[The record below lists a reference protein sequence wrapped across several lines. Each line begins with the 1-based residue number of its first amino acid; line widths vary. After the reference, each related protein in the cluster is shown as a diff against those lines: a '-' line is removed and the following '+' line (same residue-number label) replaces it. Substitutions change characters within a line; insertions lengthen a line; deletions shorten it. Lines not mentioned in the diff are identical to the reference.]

1 MENDLQRIDWKVQV
15 ETPEKYSVDPLL
27 TAFDRWRQETDA
39 PEDWVDLADYA
50 HMARGPRVMMAGKR
64 DHFSLDTNVP
74 KAGLLL
80 QTRKGLSGS
89 IEERFVEAMK
99 RHLTLAV
106 RLTGEEEWPA
116 NFIPQGAHWSVAVND
131 RLNFPNDD
139 ATEAALK
146 SGLIAALDRIF
157 GAGGYTLTRDED
169 PQQRYGYAIQAK
181 TARTLAE
188 ILGSIS

>member
-1 MENDLQRIDWKVQV
+1 MANDLQRIDWKVFV
-15 ETPEKYSVDPLL
+15 ATPEKYSVDPIL
-27 TAFDRWRQETDA
+27 TVFERWRQEKDA

-50 HMARGPRVMMAGKR
+50 HMERGPKVMMAGKR
-64 DHFSLDTNVP
+64 DNFSLDTNVP
-74 KAGLLL
+74 GVGLLL
-80 QTRKGLSGS
+80 QTRKGLEGS

-99 RHLTLAV
+99 RHLTLSV

-116 NFIPQGAHWSVAVND
+116 NLEPQGDQWSVAIND

-146 SGLIAALDRIF
+146 NGLTAALERIF
-157 GAGGYTLTRDED
+157 GAGDYTMTRDED
-169 PQQRYGYAIQAK
+169 PQRRYGYTIQAK
-181 TARTLAE
+181 TARTLPE

>member
-1 MENDLQRIDWKVQV
+1 MANDLQRIDWKVQV
-15 ETPEKYSVDPLL
+15 ETPGKYSVDSLL
-27 TAFDRWRQETDA
+27 TVFERWRQETDA

-50 HMARGPRVMMAGKR
+50 HMQRGPKVMMAGKR

-74 KAGLLL
+74 GPGLLL

-99 RHLTLAV
+99 RHLTLSV

-116 NFIPQGAHWSVAVND
+116 KLEPQGDRWSVAIND

-139 ATEAALK
+139 STEAALK
-146 SGLIAALDRIF
+146 PGLTAALDRIF
-157 GAGGYTLTRDED
+157 GKDGYTLTRDED
-169 PQQRYGYAIQAK
+169 PQRRYGYTIQAK
-181 TARTLAE
+181 TARSLPE

>member
-1 MENDLQRIDWKVQV
+1 MANDLQRIDWKVFV
-15 ETPEKYSVDPLL
+15 ETPEKYSVDPIL
-27 TAFDRWRQETDA
+27 TVFERWRQETDA

-50 HMARGPRVMMAGKR
+50 HMQRGPKVMMAGKR

-74 KAGLLL
+74 GPGLLL

-116 NFIPQGAHWSVAVND
+116 NLEPQGDKWSVAIND

-146 SGLIAALDRIF
+146 PGLTAALDKIF
-157 GAGGYTLTRDED
+157 GAGEYTLTRDED
-169 PQQRYGYAIQAK
+169 PQRRYGYSIQAK
-181 TARTLAE
+181 TVRSLAE

>member
-1 MENDLQRIDWKVQV
+1 MVNDLQRIDWKVQV
-15 ETPEKYSVDPLL
+15 ETPENFSVDPLL
-27 TAFDRWRQETDA
+27 TVFDRWRQETDA

-74 KAGLLL
+74 GPGLLV

-89 IEERFVEAMK
+89 IEERFIEAMK
-99 RHLTLAV
+99 RHLKLSV
-106 RLTGEEEWPA
+106 RLTGEKEWPA
-116 NFIPQGAHWSVAVND
+116 NLVPQGARWSVAIND

-146 SGLIAALDRIF
+146 PGLTAALDRIF
-157 GAGGYTLTRDED
+157 GKDGYSLTRDED
-169 PQQRYGYAIQAK
+169 PQRRYGYTIEAK
-181 TARTLAE
+181 KARTLTE
-188 ILGSIS
+188 ILGSMS